1 MENSTIS
8 NYKAQILVP
17 DFINNVNKHK
27 SSNNQEFNDFDFKN
41 MLKQAVEQNDPYKE
55 LHRNNAP
62 VEQQLQN
69 DYTVQKPEQNYDSRS
84 EKTEDIKADDKISY
98 TKNTEKSE
106 ELDSEQNSSIDK
118 SAKTNESEKNEINDE
133 QISELKK
140 ELHSLLQTLS
150 KGVSPANNKDT
161 VAKIDKLS
169 EKIEN
174 LLDMDHSKGS
184 KKLIN
189 LKHQLSNLH
198 KNLELLKKEVL
209 NPDSKTPLLADLIKK
224 TGLVLEQLTAK
235 DRIAL
240 SRANHNDN
248 SSANKINLET
258 AVNSTGEK
266 EIKQSNSLKNDDNS
280 FSFTKD
286 SSQSK
291 NDLSSIKAD
300 RQPMKSDGL
309 FKDQI
314 NDLINKA
321 RVTVTDKSNGTINL
335 RMYPE
340 RLGNVTVNLGLENGI
355 LNGKF
360 LVDSKEAKDM
370 LLSQFDSLK
379 ERLLEEG
386 INLGSFSVDVR
397 NGESSYNNYKESKEL
412 YEALTAPVVHSAAE
426 EYSQISSQS
435 GQYYDGS
442 INLVM

>member
-8 NYKAQILVP
+8 NYKVQIPVP

-27 SSNNQEFNDFDFKN
+27 SSNNQEFNDSDFKN
-41 MLKQAVEQNDPYKE
+41 MLKQAVEQNDQYKD
-55 LHRNNAP
+55 LHRNNTP

-69 DYTVQKPEQNYDSRS
+69 DYTDQKPEQNYDSRS
-84 EKTEDIKADDKISY
+84 EKAEDRKADDKIS
-98 TKNTEKSE
+98 NTEDTGKSE

-140 ELHSLLQTLS
+140 ELHSLLQALS
-150 KGVSPANNKDT
+150 KGVSPANSKDT
-161 VAKIDKLS
+161 VSKIDKLS
-169 EKIEN
+169 EKIGN

-184 KKLIN
+184 KKTIN
-189 LKHQLSNLH
+189 LKHQLSNLL
-198 KNLELLKKEVL
+198 KNLEQLKKEVL
-209 NPDSKTPLLADLIKK
+209 NSDSKTPLLADLIKK

-248 SSANKINLET
+248 NSSNKIGLET

-280 FSFTKD
+280 FSFSKD

-291 NDLSSIKAD
+291 SDLSSIKAD
-300 RQPMKSDGL
+300 RQPMKSEGL

-360 LVDSKEAKDM
+360 LVDSKEARDM